1 MRKYIFLFSVLI
13 MMFSGCQDVRV
24 GYLETRDAVYAPD
37 SMVVKS
43 VLDPVEDE
51 LQIKFKIPWQSTS
64 IEGVLGTAPVRYSI
78 KSIDSEHPDAASQFT
93 MQGAGIIE
101 LQHDHTVP
109 PGRYVF
115 SVLIENEGYSVVLD
129 SIYTVIVE

>member
-1 MRKYIFLFSVLI
+1 MAINKYR
-13 MMFSGCQDVRV
+13 GCFW
-24 GYLETRDAVYAPD
+24 GLLP
-37 SMVVKS
+37 SSIPLKS
-43 VLDPVEDE
+43 V
-51 LQIKFKIPWQSTS
+51 
-64 IEGVLGTAPVRYSI
+64 
-78 KSIDSEHPDAASQFT
+78 DSEYPDAASQFT

>member
-1 MRKYIFLFSVLI
+1 
-13 MMFSGCQDVRV
+13 
-24 GYLETRDAVYAPD
+24 
-37 SMVVKS
+37 MVVKS

-64 IEGVLGTAPVRYSI
+64 IEGVLGTAPVKYSI
-78 KSIDSEHPDAASQFT
+78 KSVDSEYPDAASQFT

-115 SVLIENEGYSVVLD
+115 NVLIENEGYSVVLD